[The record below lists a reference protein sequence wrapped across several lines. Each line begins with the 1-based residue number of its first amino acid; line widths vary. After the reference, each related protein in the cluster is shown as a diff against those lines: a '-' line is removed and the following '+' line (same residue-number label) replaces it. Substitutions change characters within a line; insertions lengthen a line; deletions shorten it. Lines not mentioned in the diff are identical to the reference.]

1 MSRPRRGDVWWA
13 DLEPARGQEINKTRP
28 VVVVSEDEFASL
40 AVKVVVPL
48 TTMTPTKVGQPWLV
62 PIKAT
67 AGNGLRNESAA
78 DAMQIRSVSLKRF
91 GKLAGRMSSD
101 DLSEV
106 VAAVALV
113 VGS

>member
-1 MSRPRRGDVWWA
+1 M
-13 DLEPARGQEINKTRP
+13 
-28 VVVVSEDEFASL
+28 
-40 AVKVVVPL
+40 KVVVPL
-48 TTMTPTKVGQPWLV
+48 TPMTPTKVGQPWLV
-62 PIKAT
+62 PIKAN

-78 DAMQIRSVSLKRF
+78 DAMQVRSVSLNRF
-91 GKLAGRMSSD
+91 GKLAGRISSD